1 MRLTERIPCHSQSE
15 TTLEDFHVGGLP
27 SQNVT
32 NPHGHSISTLR
43 RLQLSSIQGPNH
55 RCWCPYLTKSR
66 RGLGGAL
73 RWVDLPSLA
82 GKRDGSIMK
91 YLRIEHSDRLWL
103 DEISMNINKT
113 YNHATPHQHRDSWHY
128 FHWKLEALLHITHYI
143 SVYSRHDQFAVVCWH
158 QSNRMAWGSFIC
170 LVCVHQWKKCL
181 HLFQGKEGAQ
191 VCQIGRQASNA
202 GSQNENMKRCF
213 SNLAARMAS
222 CSHFGMQKWAGRPCL
237 ISRKLK

>member
-143 SVYSRHDQFAVVCWH
+143 SVYSRHDQFAVVCWWH
-158 QSNRMAWGSFIC
+158 QSNRMAWGNEF
-170 LVCVHQWKKCL
+170 
-181 HLFQGKEGAQ
+181 HLSRLCAPMKEMFSASVSRQGRSP
-191 VCQIGRQASNA
+191 GRVSDWEA
-202 GSQNENMKRCF
+202 
-213 SNLAARMAS
+213 
-222 CSHFGMQKWAGRPCL
+222 
-237 ISRKLK
+237 RKLPTQALKMKIWSDALVT

>member
-82 GKRDGSIMK
+82 GKQDGSIMK

-158 QSNRMAWGSFIC
+158 QSNRMAWGNEFHWVSFVSSVCTNERNVCIC
-170 LVCVHQWKKCL
+170 FKARKEPRCVRLGGKLPTQALKMKIWSDALVT
-181 HLFQGKEGAQ
+181 
-191 VCQIGRQASNA
+191 
-202 GSQNENMKRCF
+202 
-213 SNLAARMAS
+213 
-222 CSHFGMQKWAGRPCL
+222 
-237 ISRKLK
+237 